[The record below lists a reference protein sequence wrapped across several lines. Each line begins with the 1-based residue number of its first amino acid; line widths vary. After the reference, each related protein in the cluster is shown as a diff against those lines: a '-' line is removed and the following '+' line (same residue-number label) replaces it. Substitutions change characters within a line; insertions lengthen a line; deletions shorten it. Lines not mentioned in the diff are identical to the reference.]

1 MIAES
6 TEGEKRPCRY
16 CGSAE
21 LGQEVECCGIL
32 MGMEDC
38 GKGSLR
44 TVGCHRFFREVSR
57 NIESGDF
64 QIYVGGK
71 TPIRKGWEILYLC
84 PECNMGSNK
93 RTWEIILAIV
103 IPTVIFVGAMF
114 YFLE

>member
-16 CGSAE
+16 CGSAV
-21 LGQEVECCGIL
+21 LGHEVECCGIL
-32 MGMEDC
+32 IGMEDC

-44 TVGCHRFFREVSR
+44 TVGCHRCFREVSR

-64 QIYVGGK
+64 QIYIGK
-71 TPIRKGWEILYLC
+71 TPIRKGCEILYLC
-84 PECNMGSNK
+84 PECNMRDNK

-103 IPTVIFVGAMF
+103 ITAVIFVGVMF
-114 YFLE
+114 YFFE